1 MIKRNTNSK
10 HANRHT
16 PRECPYRSPV
26 LAPRVKIAEN
36 LTTTQ
41 DYKVIAKLAYSYNR
55 TKN

>member
-10 HANRHT
+10 HANRRT